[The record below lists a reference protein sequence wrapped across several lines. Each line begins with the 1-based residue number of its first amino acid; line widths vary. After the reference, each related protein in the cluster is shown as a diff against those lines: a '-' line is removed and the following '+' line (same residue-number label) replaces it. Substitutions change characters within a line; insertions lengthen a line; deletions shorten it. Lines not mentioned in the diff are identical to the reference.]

1 MLRIDR
7 EELSLSRVGQLHIQI
22 PDGITVEKQDNTV
35 VVKGSKGVLKEKVH
49 PDINVILEEKTIRVE
64 RSSNSQ
70 LHRSLHGL
78 TRTLIQNMITGL
90 TIGFEKKLEIV
101 GIGYRAELKGK
112 MLVLQ
117 LGYSHPIYF
126 LPPETINIE
135 VPAQNVIVIKGANK
149 QLVGQVTAK
158 IRSFRPP
165 EPYKGK
171 GIRYEGEHVRRKA
184 GKAMV

>member
-1 MLRIDR
+1 M
-7 EELSLSRVGQLHIQI
+7 SRVGQSPIQI
-22 PDGITVEKQDNTV
+22 PDGITVEKQDNKII
-35 VVKGSKGVLKEKVH
+35 VKGSKGILEEKLH
-49 PDINVILEEKTIRVE
+49 PDINVILDDKIVRVE
-64 RSSNSQ
+64 RPSDSQ

-78 TRTLIQNMITGL
+78 TRTLIQNMIIGL
-90 TIGFEKKLEIV
+90 TEGYEKKLEIV
-101 GIGYRAELKGK
+101 GIGYRAELNGK

-126 LPPETINIE
+126 LPPETISIE
-135 VPAQNVIVIKGANK
+135 VPAQNSIVVKGVNK